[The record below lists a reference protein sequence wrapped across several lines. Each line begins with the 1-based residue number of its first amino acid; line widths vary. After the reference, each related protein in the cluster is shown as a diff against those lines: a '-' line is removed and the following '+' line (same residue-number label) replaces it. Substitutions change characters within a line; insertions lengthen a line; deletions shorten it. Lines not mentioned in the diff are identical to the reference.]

1 MLFISYSARDCGP
14 LPIPRNGSSVGKNTT
29 FPNSI
34 VFDCDDGFILLGS
47 NIRNCQANGTWSG
60 NQAFCEGEYRSILFH
75 MLQLLFVVRLLQ
87 LFVEFFCIFCFAS
100 GFSNVQVDH
109 VLTT

>member
-1 MLFISYSARDCGP
+1 M
-14 LPIPRNGSSVGKNTT
+14 
-29 FPNSI
+29 
-34 VFDCDDGFILLGS
+34 FDCDDGFILLGS

-109 VLTT
+109 VLTA